1 MLISERGEIMTLIKT
16 IKCLFC
22 LVTCSKYLY
31 YIKKILCVATVVVLA
46 VALFSNM
53 DKYKAMISKFKV
65 M

>member
-1 MLISERGEIMTLIKT
+1 MTLIKT

-53 DKYKAMISKFKV
+53 DKCKAMISKFKV